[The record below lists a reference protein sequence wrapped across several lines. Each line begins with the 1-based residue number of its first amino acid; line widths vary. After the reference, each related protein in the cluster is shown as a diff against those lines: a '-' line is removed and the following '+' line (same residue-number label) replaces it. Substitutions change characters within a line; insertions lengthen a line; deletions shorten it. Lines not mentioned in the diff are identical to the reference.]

1 MRYICMICGY
11 VYDDA
16 KEKVPFESL
25 PASWKCPLCGAAK
38 SDFKPEAIPEAKPAA
53 KMEPA
58 SKSAIINPDSHP
70 VKMEPASQPTKAAP
84 APASTKAAPPPTA
97 QIDTPAHKDSDLKKL
112 SPGQL
117 SALCSNLARGCEKQY
132 KPEEAGLFRELA
144 DYFASV
150 TPAINDASVENIAAL
165 LWSDI
170 DNYSGLRAASDE
182 ASDRGAARVCVWG
195 ERVTRMLSSLVIR
208 YLNEGEALLADTN
221 VWVCTVCGFVYIGDE
236 APELCPVCKVPAWKF
251 EKIEGGK

>member
-25 PASWKCPLCGAAK
+25 PDTWKCPLCGAAK
-38 SDFKPEAIPEAKPAA
+38 SDFKPEAVPEAKPAA
-53 KMEPA
+53 KIEP
-58 SKSAIINPDSHP
+58 
-70 VKMEPASQPTKAAP
+70 VSQPPKAAPTPKPAKAAP
-84 APASTKAAPPPTA
+84 ATTA
-97 QIDTPAHKDSDLKKL
+97 QIDAPVTEGSDLKKL

-150 TPAINDASVENIAAL
+150 TPAIDDASVENIAAL

-170 DNYSGLRAASDE
+170 DNYSGLRAAADE

-221 VWVCTVCGFVYIGDE
+221 IWVCTVCGFVYVGDD

-251 EKIEGGK
+251 EKIEGGVLS